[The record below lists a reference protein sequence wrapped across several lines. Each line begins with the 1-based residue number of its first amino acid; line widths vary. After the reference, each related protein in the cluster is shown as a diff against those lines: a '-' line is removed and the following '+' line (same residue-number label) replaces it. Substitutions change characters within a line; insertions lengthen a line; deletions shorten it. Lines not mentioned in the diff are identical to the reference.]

1 MSILVRNTKERECSV
16 CHRDISPGNL
26 YIPQCQSRSN
36 RGIHCLMCALI
47 ELQNASDQLIDMIR
61 NMDVD
66 KYSQD
71 SRIWVYDENMKG
83 IGEQWRLEYESR
95 KA

>member
-36 RGIHCLMCALI
+36 RGVHCTTCALI
-47 ELQNASDQLIDMIR
+47 ELQNARHQIDDMVR
-61 NMDVD
+61 WDEW
-66 KYSQD
+66 SRRD

-83 IGEQWRLEYESR
+83 IGEQWRLELESS
-95 KA
+95 

>member
-36 RGIHCLMCALI
+36 RGVHCTTCALI
-47 ELQNASDQLIDMIR
+47 ELQNARDQIDDMVR
-61 NMDVD
+61 WDEW
-66 KYSQD
+66 SRRD

-83 IGEQWRLEYESR
+83 IGEQWRLELESS
-95 KA
+95 

>member
-16 CHRDISPGNL
+16 CHGDIEPGNL

-36 RGIHCLMCALI
+36 RGVHCLMCALI
-47 ELQNASDQLIDMIR
+47 ELQNASDQLIGMFR
-61 NMDVD
+61 EGRR
-66 KYSQD
+66 D
-71 SRIWVYDENMKG
+71 SRVWVYDGNMKS
-83 IGEQWRLEYESR
+83 IGNQWRLEYESR

>member
-1 MSILVRNTKERECSV
+1 
-16 CHRDISPGNL
+16 
-26 YIPQCQSRSN
+26 
-36 RGIHCLMCALI
+36 MCALI

-83 IGEQWRLEYESR
+83 IGEQWRLEHESS
-95 KA
+95 